1 MIYSDPDKA
10 HAQGASEALW
20 KAARK
25 LAEVAN
31 VRPTRRGLTP
41 TENFDRV
48 LRDIK
53 TQKRTAQEQINLLAK
68 AIEKAKASLILR
80 FPRYKK

>member
-1 MIYSDPDKA
+1 MTSSNHEKA

-25 LAEVAN
+25 LAEVAD
-31 VRPTRRGLTP
+31 VQPTRRGLTP

-53 TQKRTAQEQINLLAK
+53 NQKRTAQGQINLLAK
-68 AIEKAKASLILR
+68 AIKKAKASLIIR
-80 FPRYKK
+80 FSI

>member
-1 MIYSDPDKA
+1 MISSDSDKA
-10 HAQGASEALW
+10 HAQGASQALW
-20 KAARK
+20 NAARK
-25 LAEVAN
+25 LAKVAD

-53 TQKRTAQEQINLLAK
+53 TQKRTAQEQIDLLAK